1 MTALKQYARLES
13 SGLWRPGPEEQRRE
27 VALSFGEATLV
38 ISDLA
43 GRPMTHWSLPA
54 IERLNGD
61 NLPALYSPD
70 PDGEETIEISDD
82 MMIEAIDK
90 IRAAVAQAQPR
101 TGRLRQITLWSGLA
115 VCLLL
120 GVFWLPGALTR
131 QTLSVVPPA
140 KRAEIGATLLGH
152 IQRETGASC
161 RDPLGTSAL
170 GRLKTRVLGRDAPG
184 QILVLPGELASPV
197 YLPGGIILLSR
208 DMVEEPDDPASVAGH
223 VLVSALSRAEADPL
237 EPMLTAA
244 GFATT
249 FRLLTTGSIPTEIF
263 QAHAARLL
271 GTAAPLADPDVLR
284 AGFEQV
290 RITPDPWLDA
300 IGDPSGLASL
310 RDLNITSTPEV
321 LNDGDWVSLQNIC
334 RR

>member
-1 MTALKQYARLES
+1 MTALKEYARLES
-13 SGLWRPGPEEQRRE
+13 TGLWRPGPEDQRRE

-38 ISDLA
+38 ISDMA
-43 GRPMTHWSLPA
+43 GRPITHWSLPA
-54 IERLNGD
+54 IRRLNGV

-70 PDGEETIEISDD
+70 PDGEETIELSDD
-82 MMIEAIDK
+82 LMIEAIDT
-90 IRAAVAQAQPR
+90 IRQAVEQSKPR
-101 TGRLRQITLWSGLA
+101 PGRLRQITLWAGFAACIGL
-115 VCLLL
+115 
-120 GVFWLPGALTR
+120 GIFWLPGALTR

-184 QILVLPGELASPV
+184 QILVLPGELAGPV

-208 DMVEEPDDPASVAGH
+208 EMVERPDDPASVAGH
-223 VLVSALSRAEADPL
+223 VLASALSRSEADPL
-237 EPMLTAA
+237 EPMLTEA

-249 FRLLTTGSIPTEIF
+249 FRLMTTGSIPTEVF

-271 GTAAPLADPDVLR
+271 TTAGPLAAMPELR
-284 AGFEQV
+284 SGFEQA
-290 RITPDPWLDA
+290 RIPPAPWLVEMGNPEA
-300 IGDPSGLASL
+300 LNELAAV
-310 RDLNITSTPEV
+310 DVGTVPEI

>member
-1 MTALKQYARLES
+1 MTALKEYARLES
-13 SGLWRPGPEEQRRE
+13 SGLWRAGPEDQRRE

-38 ISDLA
+38 ISDMA
-43 GRPMTHWSLPA
+43 GRPLTHWSLPA
-54 IERLNGD
+54 IRRLNGA
-61 NLPALYSPD
+61 NMPALYSPD
-70 PDGEETIEISDD
+70 PDDAETIEISDD
-82 MMIEAIDK
+82 LMIEAIDT
-90 IRAAVAQAQPR
+90 IRAAVEQAKPR
-101 TGRLRQITLWSGLA
+101 PGRLRQISIWAGFA
-115 VCLLL
+115 VCIAL
-120 GVFWLPGALTR
+120 GIFWLPGALTR
-131 QTLSVVPPA
+131 QTLGVVPPA

-184 QILVLPGELASPV
+184 QILVLPGELAGPI

-208 DMVEEPDDPASVAGH
+208 EMVERPDDPASVAGH
-223 VLVSALSRAEADPL
+223 VLASALGRSDADPL
-237 EPMLTAA
+237 EPMLTES

-249 FRLLTTGSIPTEIF
+249 FRLLTTGSIPTEVF

-271 GTAAPLADPDVLR
+271 GNAAPLADISDLR
-284 AGFEQV
+284 AGFEQA
-290 RITPDPWLDA
+290 RIPPAPWVADMGNPGALR
-300 IGDPSGLASL
+300 SLATMDESQM
-310 RDLNITSTPEV
+310 PEI

>member
-1 MTALKQYARLES
+1 MTALKEYARLES
-13 SGLWRPGPEEQRRE
+13 SGLWRPGPEDQRRE

-43 GRPMTHWSLPA
+43 GRPITHWSLPA

-70 PDGEETIEISDD
+70 PDGKETIELSDD
-82 MMIEAIDK
+82 MMIDAIDK
-90 IRAAVAQAQPR
+90 VRTAVAQAQPR
-101 TGRLRQITLWSGLA
+101 PGRLRQMTLWAGLA
-115 VCLLL
+115 ACVLL

-184 QILVLPGELASPV
+184 QILVLPGELAGPI

-208 DMVEEPDDPASVAGH
+208 EMVEEPDDPASVAGH
-223 VLVSALSRAEADPL
+223 VLVSALSRNAADPL
-237 EPMLTAA
+237 EPMLTEA

-249 FRLLTTGSIPTEIF
+249 FRLLTTGSMPTEIF
-263 QAHAARLL
+263 QAHAVRLL
-271 GTAAPLADPDVLR
+271 GNAAPLADPEALR
-284 AGFEQV
+284 AGFEQT
-290 RITPDPWLDA
+290 RIAPDAWLDA
-300 IGDPSGLASL
+300 IGNPVGYAALRELAISPTAE
-310 RDLNITSTPEV
+310 I